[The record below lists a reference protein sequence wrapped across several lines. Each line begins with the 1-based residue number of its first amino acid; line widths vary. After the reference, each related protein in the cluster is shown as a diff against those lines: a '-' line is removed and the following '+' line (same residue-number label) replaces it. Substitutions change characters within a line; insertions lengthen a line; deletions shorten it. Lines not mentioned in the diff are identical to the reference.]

1 MIYARVSYYHQEK
14 CGFIVE
20 DKIQFIEGSVFGW
33 HRLTGETANLAEVSF
48 LPPVQPSKVVAVG
61 LNYKDHIQEMGLD
74 TPKNPTLFLKPST
87 AVIGDKDSIHIPEM
101 SRQVDYEGELA
112 LVINKRASHVR
123 PDQAKNYILGYTCL
137 NDVTA
142 RDLQA
147 VDGQWI
153 RAKGFDTFCLL
164 GPIVTD
170 QVDPQSLN
178 IKTCLNGKIRQSSN
192 TREFLWNVYELVSF
206 VSCVM
211 TLLPGDVITT
221 GTPSGIGPMQAGD
234 VVEVTI
240 EGIGT
245 LQNFVS

>member
-1 MIYARVSYYHQEK
+1 MIYARVAYYHQEK
-14 CGFIVE
+14 CGFIAE
-20 DKIQFIEGSVFGW
+20 DKIQFFEGSVFGW
-33 HRLTGETANLAEVSF
+33 HRLTGETASLAEVSF
-48 LPPVQPSKVVAVG
+48 LPPVLPSKVVAVG

-74 TPKNPTLFLKPST
+74 TPKSPTLFLKPST
-87 AVIGDKDSIHIPEM
+87 AVIGDKDNIHIPAM

-112 LVINKRASHVR
+112 LVINKRASQVR
-123 PDQAKNYILGYTCL
+123 PEQAANYILGYTCL

-147 VDGQWI
+147 IDGQWT
-153 RAKGFDTFCLL
+153 RAKGFDTFCPL

-170 QVDPQSLN
+170 QVDPQNLE
-178 IKTCLNGKIRQSSN
+178 IKTCLNGKLCQSSN
-192 TREFLWNVYELVSF
+192 TREFLWNVYDLVSF
-206 VSCVM
+206 VSHAM

-221 GTPSGIGPMQAGD
+221 GTPSGIGPMQSGD
-234 VVEVTI
+234 IVEITI